1 MEGRVRKPDLV
12 MPEWSPEV
20 WTGIGL
26 VLALIFGGM
35 LGKVW
40 RPLRKTVAAVDV
52 LAGRPER
59 YPGDPEAKPGLAERL
74 DTLDESVTE
83 IRSDLNKLREE
94 VQDMGCPDG
103 K

>member
-1 MEGRVRKPDLV
+1 
-12 MPEWSPEV
+12 MPELDAEA
-20 WTGIGL
+20 WTGIGIAI
-26 VLALIFGGM
+26 ALIFGGM

-74 DTLDESVTE
+74 DTLDDSIAE
-83 IRSDLNKLREE
+83 IRSDLNE
-94 VQDMGCPDG
+94 VRKDVQEMGCPDEQ
-103 K
+103 